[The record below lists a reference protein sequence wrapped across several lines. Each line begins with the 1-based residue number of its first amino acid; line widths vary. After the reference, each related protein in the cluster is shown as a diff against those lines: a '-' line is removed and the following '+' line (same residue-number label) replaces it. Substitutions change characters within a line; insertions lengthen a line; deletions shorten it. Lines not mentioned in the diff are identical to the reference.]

1 MNNLKYNYFIFTNF
15 SENDYTIP
23 VKKNNTIDISLYN
36 LFIIIIKMNKKL
48 NEEEASFNLGLN
60 LPKNFLKK
68 IFPEKINSINN
79 KDLKGHDDIDEI
91 DFNDLIRQMKIMKIE

>member
-1 MNNLKYNYFIFTNF
+1 
-15 SENDYTIP
+15 
-23 VKKNNTIDISLYN
+23 
-36 LFIIIIKMNKKL
+36 MNKKL

-79 KDLKGHDDIDEI
+79 KDLKGHDDIGEI
-91 DFNDLIRQMKIMKIE
+91 DFNDFQGFNSPNEDNENRIESFQSSSKSLRRLYFINKNNNNNKS